1 MKDSELAESF
11 AALREEY
18 SDPYELGL
26 ALDSAVYA
34 AFKAMGFK
42 KTAEEIREIQEVLIG
57 EDD

>member
-1 MKDSELAESF
+1 MTDPELAESF

-18 SDPYELGL
+18 SDPYELGI

-34 AFKAMGFK
+34 AFNAMGFK
-42 KTAEEIREIQEVLIG
+42 KTAEEIREIQKVLIG

>member
-1 MKDSELAESF
+1 MKDSELAENF

-18 SDPYELGL
+18 SDPYELGI

-34 AFKAMGFK
+34 AFKAMGLK
-42 KTAEEIREIQEVLIG
+42 KTAEEIRKIQEILID